1 MHRRTKTGA
10 EFTNSSPTENLST
23 LLLEM
28 IALSAVLSFARILSC
43 NGFFCS
49 LTPQQQQSSLVNVTL
64 KGFNVDFLVLLK
76 LGFRSCLPLMANRSN
91 TLKFRM
97 AGTKQVAASRGVR
110 FDRYGN
116 STGVSPCL
124 FNGVG
129 PVLPICG
136 FESVSPLPIPINFLP

>member
-1 MHRRTKTGA
+1 MLVYVRLQMKGY
-10 EFTNSSPTENLST
+10 ENYTSWLH
-23 LLLEM
+23 
-28 IALSAVLSFARILSC
+28 AF
-43 NGFFCS
+43 
-49 LTPQQQQSSLVNVTL
+49 VTL

-97 AGTKQVAASRGVR
+97 AGIKQVAASRGVR

-136 FESVSPLPIPINFLP
+136 IKSVSPLPIPINFLP